1 MVGSIKDLKDV
12 NLLRND
18 MEFLLTSDGI
28 GCVGIDT
35 SLLPVVV
42 LNGKAYQ
49 YTRQELIDFAY
60 EQLTKEQGFA
70 ALFFFKS
77 SVFSNIFGVITCV
90 LPGNMLYLMCK

>member
-60 EQLTKEQGFA
+60 EQLTRDTYNADLPHATFKEYVKEQV
-70 ALFFFKS
+70 K
-77 SVFSNIFGVITCV
+77 
-90 LPGNMLYLMCK
+90 

>member
-12 NLLRND
+12 NLLRKD

-42 LNGKAYQ
+42 LNGKAYP

-60 EQLTKEQGFA
+60 EQL
-70 ALFFFKS
+70 
-77 SVFSNIFGVITCV
+77 VNNSN
-90 LPGNMLYLMCK
+90 K

>member
-42 LNGKAYQ
+42 LNGKAY
-49 YTRQELIDFAY
+49 
-60 EQLTKEQGFA
+60 
-70 ALFFFKS
+70 
-77 SVFSNIFGVITCV
+77 
-90 LPGNMLYLMCK
+90 